1 MKIIHVEIS
10 DEEFNKW
17 GLKSDRL
24 AFPDLLE
31 IVRRAPIRQKLED
44 VVNLAEKSGLS
55 KMKMR
60 DITREVKAVRDG
72 KNSH

>member
-10 DEEFNKW
+10 DEEFNKLR
-17 GLKSDRL
+17 LKSDRL
-24 AFPDLLE
+24 TFPDLLE

-44 VVNLAEKSGLS
+44 VVDLSEKCGLS